1 MNVGVGVGVGVALGV
16 GVGVGA
22 ADGVGVGVGAGTFA
36 GAALIT
42 TPLFHTN
49 FLPCFTQVYLRPLSI
64 VVSPAFLHA
73 EPTLIAALEGRVI
86 TRDSAIAA
94 LTAKARRFISIPFGL
109 PNRNQSWPTPPTF
122 VTGDQSV
129 FHTPSTITT

>member
-1 MNVGVGVGVGVALGV
+1 
-16 GVGVGA
+16 
-22 ADGVGVGVGAGTFA
+22 
-36 GAALIT
+36 
-42 TPLFHTN
+42 
-49 FLPCFTQVYLRPLSI
+49 
-64 VVSPAFLHA
+64 VSPAFLHA
-73 EPTLIAALEGRVI
+73 EPALIAALEGRVI

-129 FHTPSTITT
+129 FHTAKHPNSVLFLKSLVNGEQERLSYKERPVGNTAGLFSSINKFTVSLKK